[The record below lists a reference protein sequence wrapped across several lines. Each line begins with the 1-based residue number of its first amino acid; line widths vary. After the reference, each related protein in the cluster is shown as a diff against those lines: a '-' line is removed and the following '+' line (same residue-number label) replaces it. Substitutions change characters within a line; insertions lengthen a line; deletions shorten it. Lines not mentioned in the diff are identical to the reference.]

1 MILKELLD
9 YFNIDVDLPKYLY
22 EESFNEVFLKGE
34 LSKTNNTYK
43 IVIETRKDVIHTMI
57 IDPGDDYPV
66 VISSILPNGK
76 TNGIKFGRISGD
88 LIYI

>member
-9 YFNIDVDLPKYLY
+9 YFCIDVDLPSYLY
-22 EESFNEVFLKGE
+22 DETFNEVFLKGD
-34 LSKTNNTYK
+34 LTKVNGTYK

-57 IDPGDDYPV
+57 IDSSDEYPV
-66 VISSILPNGK
+66 VISSKLPNGK
-76 TNGIKFGRISGD
+76 TNGCKFGKSSDD